1 MPETDLV
8 AVRVLELRPATMRA
22 RRWLVPDQPFMQ
34 LADTIAESKINAQ
47 DGKKLTT
54 EEAAELRDSVQ
65 AIIDTN
71 CMTILA
77 LAYTELDGQPGF
89 TAGDALIAQFEDV
102 DGSGDPSVG
111 IHERIFRDSN
121 CGITSSCGSGIR
133 RWG

>member
-34 LADTIAESKINAQ
+34 LADTIAEFELPGGLTNSFTSSLDGAEEGFENGDIAGACDKLASLIAKINAQ

-65 AIIDTN
+65 AIIGN
-71 CMTILA
+71 
-77 LAYTELDGQPGF
+77 Y
-89 TAGDALIAQFEDV
+89 
-102 DGSGDPSVG
+102 
-111 IHERIFRDSN
+111 
-121 CGITSSCGSGIR
+121 
-133 RWG
+133 